1 MAASTRWPDGP
12 RGSRLF
18 GVVPELRRDPLRFLQ
33 STYDQ
38 FGPVVGLRVP
48 LRPAVAIFGP
58 EATADLLLAPTRE
71 LDKAALIQRPYKRVA
86 GTGII
91 TADGEDHKLHRRV
104 VVRAFQHQYLRGYQA
119 CMRDTT
125 RDVLAGWQ
133 PGRELDLVPEITA
146 LSKRVAT
153 RVLLGQDMVAEPS
166 ELSRAL
172 DLVSEVLDAPSR
184 LLPSVAI
191 PFDVPGV
198 SEGRTLRRSVAI
210 VREGLARLI
219 EREEARE
226 HRSIAHTLLAVGRDP
241 SRDWGI
247 EQVMANVIQL
257 FLTGYDTTSCAVT
270 WTLYLLAQHPA
281 ARAALIAELRAE
293 LGDRDPD
300 MADLGALD
308 YLDAV
313 VKESLRLY
321 PTGPFGF
328 RVARE
333 PVTLGGWD
341 LPRGTILVFSPW
353 VTHRI
358 ASVFPEPAAF
368 KPERFLGERS
378 YPRGAYIPFGLGAR
392 SCVGAT
398 FSTLQIKT
406 VIAMILRRFRLEVLP
421 GQDIKAVSKAAIH
434 LEPGLRVRVT
444 DATAGREGEPGG
456 APDREL
462 TSPAA
467 RDRMDH
473 SARAPR

>member
-91 TADGEDHKLHRRV
+91 TSDGEDHKLHRRV

-191 PFDVPGV
+191 PIDVPGV
-198 SEGRTLRRSVAI
+198 SEGRTLRRSLAI

-219 EREEARE
+219 ERSET
-226 HRSIAHTLLAVGRDP
+226 SIAHTLLAVGRDP

-247 EQVMANVIQL
+247 EQGMANVIQL

-281 ARAALIAELRAE
+281 ARAALIAELRDE

-300 MADLGALD
+300 MADLGTLD

-406 VIAMILRRFRLEVLP
+406 VIAMVLRRFRIEVLP

-456 APDREL
+456 APDRDV
-462 TSPAA
+462 TPPAA

>member
-1 MAASTRWPDGP
+1 MATSIRLPDGP

-18 GVVPELRRDPLRFLQ
+18 GVVPQLRRDPLGFLQ

-38 FGPVVGLRVP
+38 FGPIARLGLP

-58 EATADLLLAPTRE
+58 EATADLLLASTRE
-71 LDKAALIQRPYKRVA
+71 LDKVALIQRPYKRVA

-104 VVRAFQHQYLRGYQA
+104 VIRAFQQQFLRGYQA
-119 CMRDTT
+119 CMRDTA

-133 PGRELDLVPEITA
+133 PGSVLDLVPEITS
-146 LSKRVAT
+146 LSKRIAT

-172 DLVSEVLDAPSR
+172 DLVSEVLDSPVR

-191 PFDVPGV
+191 PIDVPWL

-210 VREGLARLI
+210 VRAGLTQLI
-219 EREEARE
+219 EREAARVD
-226 HRSIAHTLLAVGRDP
+226 RSIAHTLLAVGRDQSP
-241 SRDWGI
+241 GWGI
-247 EQVMANVIQL
+247 EEVMANVIQL

-270 WTLYLLAQHPA
+270 WTLYLLGQHPA
-281 ARAALIAELRAE
+281 ARATLMTELRGK

-300 MADLGALD
+300 MDALDALD

-341 LPRGTILVFSPW
+341 LPRGTIVAFSPW

-358 ASVFPEPAAF
+358 AQVFPEPEAF
-368 KPERFLGERS
+368 KPERFLGDRS

-406 VIAMILRRFRLEVLP
+406 VVAMVMRRFQLDILP
-421 GQDIKAVSKAAIH
+421 GQQIKAVSKAAVH
-434 LEPGLRVRVT
+434 LEPGLKVRVT
-444 DATAGREGEPGG
+444 DAVRGRDGDPELSSPG
-456 APDREL
+456 
-462 TSPAA
+462 S
-467 RDRMDH
+467 RDRTAP
-473 SARAPR
+473 SAAGSR

>member
-48 LRPAVAIFGP
+48 LRRAVAIFGP
-58 EATADLLLAPTRE
+58 EPTADLLLAPTRE
-71 LDKAALIQRPYKRVA
+71 LDKAALVQRPYKRVA

-172 DLVSEVLDAPSR
+172 DLVSEVLDAPTR

-191 PFDVPGV
+191 PIDVPGV
-198 SEGRTLRRSVAI
+198 SEGRTLRRSLAI
-210 VREGLARLI
+210 VRDGLARLLERSETGGGDPDGSAGGEGGRAPLGI
-219 EREEARE
+219 DREEARE

-281 ARAALIAELRAE
+281 ARAALVAELRDE

-341 LPRGTILVFSPW
+341 LPRGSP
-353 VTHRI
+353 
-358 ASVFPEPAAF
+358 
-368 KPERFLGERS
+368 
-378 YPRGAYIPFGLGAR
+378 
-392 SCVGAT
+392 
-398 FSTLQIKT
+398 
-406 VIAMILRRFRLEVLP
+406 
-421 GQDIKAVSKAAIH
+421 
-434 LEPGLRVRVT
+434 
-444 DATAGREGEPGG
+444 
-456 APDREL
+456 
-462 TSPAA
+462 
-467 RDRMDH
+467 
-473 SARAPR
+473 

>member
-1 MAASTRWPDGP
+1 MATSTRLPDGP

-18 GVVPELRRDPLRFLQ
+18 GVVPDFQRDPLRFLQ
-33 STYDQ
+33 STYDR
-38 FGPVVGLRVP
+38 FGPIAGLRVP

-58 EATADLLLAPTRE
+58 EATAQLLLAPTRE
-71 LDKAALIQRPYKRVA
+71 LDKAALVQRPYKRVA

-104 VVRAFQHQYLRGYQA
+104 VVRAFQNQYLRGYQA

-125 RDVLAGWQ
+125 REVLAGWQ
-133 PGRELDLVPEITA
+133 PGRELDLVPEITQ

-172 DLVSEVLDAPSR
+172 DLVSEVLDSPSR
-184 LLPSVAI
+184 LLRSVAI
-191 PFDVPGV
+191 PIDVPRV

-219 EREEARE
+219 DQDAPREN
-226 HRSIAHTLLAVGRDP
+226 RSIAHTLLAVGREQAP
-241 SRDWGI
+241 GWGI

-281 ARAALIAELRAE
+281 AGAALVTELRDK

-313 VKESLRLY
+313 VKESLRPY

-341 LPRGTILVFSPW
+341 LPRGTILAFSPW

-392 SCVGAT
+392 SCVGGT

-406 VIAMILRRFRLEVLP
+406 VIAMVLRRFRLEVLP

-434 LEPGLRVRVT
+434 LEPGLWVRVT
-444 DATAGREGEPGG
+444 DATAGDVSP
-456 APDREL
+456 
-462 TSPAA
+462 PAA
-467 RDRMDH
+467 RDRMDP
-473 SARAPR
+473 SAATAR